1 MIQSLYIDNIKFNEG
16 EKLLTSKGVHEIM
29 YIYEGQG
36 NFYSEE
42 EHISFVTG
50 DFFLIRKDQDYKIIF
65 NAQTKLYQ
73 VRFNEKTRLLLK
85 ELVENSKG
93 LATSPGKTKSPL
105 NRKVSLNKEDQVLLI
120 QLFQTLLYLTNDK
133 EKNINLIF
141 YHLLCVIM
149 ISERNLTY
157 RPINKDIPQDKIIIR
172 SIIKYINKNIKYPEK
187 LTLQVIADNFNFSI
201 NKLGAYF
208 KKETNQSVKQYIN
221 ACKMEII
228 GEKIINSEISFSEIA
243 YEYGFVDESHL
254 NKNFKKQFGY
264 SPSEYRKMN
273 IQKN

>member
-1 MIQSLYIDNIKFNEG
+1 MIDSLYIANIEFNESD
-16 EKLLTSKGVHEIM
+16 ELLSVKEEHEI
-29 YIYEGQG
+29 IYVQVGEGI
-36 NFYSEE
+36 FYSEE
-42 EHISFVTG
+42 DHIPFSSG
-50 DFFLIRKDQDYKIIF
+50 DFFLIRKDQRYKLSF
-65 NAQTKLYQ
+65 NTITEIYQ
-73 VRFNEKTRLLLK
+73 VRFNEKFRLQLK
-85 ELVENSKG
+85 DLVQNSNG

-105 NRKVSLNKEDQVLLI
+105 NRKVSLNNDDLELI
-120 QLFQTLLYLTNDK
+120 NQLFNTLVYLYTDS

-141 YHLLCVIM
+141 YHLLCIIM

-157 RPINKDIPQDKIIIR
+157 RPLKKDISQDKIIVR
-172 SIIKYINKNIKYPEK
+172 SIIKYISKNIKNPEK

-264 SPSEYRKMN
+264 SPSEYRKL
-273 IQKN
+273 KKETL